1 MKKQE
6 TEDLMDWKNISFGHI
21 NKFKE
26 TAETMFALVYRV
38 LARQVVEDYKITGG
52 SCVDIG
58 AGTGGFACEI
68 AKISNMT
75 VYALDINHEMIEIMN
90 EKIQKEGLKRRV
102 IPTFGDVHE
111 LPFGS
116 NFADLIV
123 SRGSFPFWK
132 DKRKAFLEIHRVL
145 KTGGVGF
152 IGGGFGRDE
161 EVRKKVMKLH
171 EEAVRNMS
179 SGRGFNETLKIRY
192 DELHEILRNLPD
204 FKIIFDE
211 SGLWVEIRKQ

>member
-6 TEDLMDWKNISFGHI
+6 TEDLMDWENISSGHI
-21 NKFKE
+21 HNFKE
-26 TAETMFALVYRV
+26 TAETMFAPVYNV

-58 AGTGGFACEI
+58 AGTGGLACEI
-68 AKISNMT
+68 AKISNLT
-75 VYALDINHEMIEIMN
+75 VYALDINHEMVEIIN

-102 IPTFGDVHE
+102 IPTIGDVHE

-123 SRGSFPFWK
+123 SRGSFLFWK

-152 IGGGFGRDE
+152 IGGGFGRDKEIREKAMMWSE
-161 EVRKKVMKLH
+161 ETFKKANRGVSFH
-171 EEAVRNMS
+171 EHLKNKHDELTEILKDM
-179 SGRGFNETLKIRY
+179 GGFN
-192 DELHEILRNLPD
+192 
-204 FKIIFDE
+204 IIHDE
-211 SGLWVEIRKQ
+211 SGLWVEIRK